1 MWKYGVYL
9 LKEKDVLKRGCAWNF
24 VFWFGQIK
32 IGNKKQTMLRIVNS
46 IPLNWKRAVIVTNL
60 RHPVLLFL
68 GTWWW
73 CLRGQW
79 QRHGGLP
86 LSAGGCRDMPQGR
99 GPLVEEEA
107 QQPHGDR
114 PGLPWKI
121 REWELPALF
130 AWWMCMSGN
139 YQLCLPDE
147 CVWVGTTSF
156 VCLMIVVYEWELP
169 ALFAWWL

>member
-1 MWKYGVYL
+1 MDEYSKISGGKGTRQIYQNIDLEAAFGKSFIYITNISSFMWKYGVYL

-46 IPLNWKRAVIVTNL
+46 IPLNWKRAVIVTNR

-99 GPLVEEEA
+99 GPLIEEEA

-130 AWWMCMSGN
+130 AWW
-139 YQLCLPDE
+139 L
-147 CVWVGTTSF
+147 
-156 VCLMIVVYEWELP
+156 
-169 ALFAWWL
+169 